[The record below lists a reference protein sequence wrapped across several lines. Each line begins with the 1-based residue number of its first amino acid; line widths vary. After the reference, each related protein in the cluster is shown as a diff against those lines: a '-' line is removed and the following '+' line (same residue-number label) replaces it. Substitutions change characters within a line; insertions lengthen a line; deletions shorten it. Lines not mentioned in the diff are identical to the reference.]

1 MKGTF
6 SNDFK
11 KFFLI
16 RFTEELIRHSGKSD
30 LIKLQKI
37 IELKEKEKPI
47 FVKRE
52 FVPEEKIVF
61 KKEIPEKEFE
71 KKIPVKPLAKPIKK
85 ITRLREIRR
94 PPLFLMQEPKL
105 PEHLKYL
112 RPMPTAGI
120 TIDLFKLNP
129 LIKDPAVRIIEVNP
143 DEKVMVSGAM
153 GTKPTNI
160 FLNKDDIDRVIKKFS
175 EVSKIPI
182 GEGVYRVIAG
192 NLILS
197 AIISEVVG
205 SKFIIKK
212 MTYPTGRQQ
221 TPSNVFPIRK

>member
-37 IELKEKEKPI
+37 IEVKEKEKPI
-47 FVKRE
+47 FLMKE
-52 FVPEEKIVF
+52 IMPEE
-61 KKEIPEKEFE
+61 EFE
-71 KKIPVKPLAKPIKK
+71 KKLPIKPVGKPIRR
-85 ITRLREIRR
+85 IIRLREIKA

-112 RPMPTAGI
+112 RPVPMTGI

-143 DEKVMVSGAM
+143 DEKVVVSGAM

-160 FLNKDDIDRVIKKFS
+160 ILNKEDIDRVLKKFS

-182 GEGVYRVIAG
+182 SEGVYRVVVG

-197 AIISEVVG
+197 AIISDIVG

-212 MTYPTGRQQ
+212 MAYPVRQQ
-221 TPSNVFPIRK
+221 APPNIFPMNK